1 MLCVMEKKL
10 EDGTG
15 HRWLLYAWLILIVV
29 LLIMVLFT
37 LPSIVRSLESSQMIE
52 LVRDHLDEQKSKKE
66 SPQENRTTVAVV
78 FPIPMPGSS
87 YKFQVFQT
95 TVAGNRLYHE
105 TVEALLAGP
114 STEALS
120 QGAVS
125 CIPTG
130 TSLIGLTV
138 STRVAY
144 IDLSQEFLDDTIWG
158 KIGFDA
164 SMEQIRRTM
173 RMFDAIKDIVIL
185 VEGSLLEPF
194 PSGLQ

>member
-29 LLIMVLFT
+29 LLIMVLLT

-52 LVRDHLDEQKSKKE
+52 LVRNHLDEQKPKKE
-66 SPQENRTTVAVV
+66 SPEENKTTVSVV

-87 YKFQVFQT
+87 FRFQVFPT
-95 TVAGNRLYHE
+95 TVVGSRLYHE
-105 TVEALLAGP
+105 TVEAVLAGP
-114 STEALS
+114 SAAALS

-125 CIPTG
+125 CIPIG

-144 IDLSQEFLDDTIWG
+144 IDLSKEFLNDTVWG
-158 KIGFDA
+158 EIGFDA
-164 SMEQIRRTM
+164 SIEQLRRTM

-185 VEGSLLEPF
+185 IEGSLLEPF
-194 PSGLQ
+194 PGGLQ